1 MMLASVTKPE
11 SARRGDWSPENSEA
25 IFTHPTGAHFARQY
39 PPSNRLA
46 SAQTDRQQLKATR
59 LHLKIAD
66 AHSLQFRHLLTRN
79 TMPQN
84 GVPKERI
91 CANK

>member
-66 AHSLQFRHLLTRN
+66 AHLNQETTSKRL
-79 TMPQN
+79 P
-84 GVPKERI
+84 VPISTERS
-91 CANK
+91 